1 MYPHFQLPVPLKDIW
16 KCSPR
21 LWYVQSIFF
30 MILLFYSFLIINH
43 SVPFLSQT
51 PTPDQ
56 EGPTSSNLAF
66 LESVSSK
73 ELAYYISQYDYEL
86 FNAVN
91 VVSTSSCLVNFSYF
105 QKKPW
110 QNAKK
115 SPMHM
120 LDRDFF
126 GMYFTLNFLHC
137 YLICST
143 NLFTTF
149 LGKRITTRSQRTL
162 TCYSNGSMR

>member
-1 MYPHFQLPVPLKDIW
+1 
-16 KCSPR
+16 
-21 LWYVQSIFF
+21 
-30 MILLFYSFLIINH
+30 MILLFYSFLINNH
-43 SVPFLSQT
+43 SVPFLFQT

-56 EGPTSSNLAF
+56 EGPTCSNLTF

-105 QKKPW
+105 QKKKRADKMRK
-110 QNAKK
+110 N

-120 LDRDFF
+120 LDRDSF
-126 GMYFTLNFLHC
+126 GMYFILKLSPLQSDLQHEFVYNIFGKENYNQITANLDLLLKRFNEVRHFR
-137 YLICST
+137 CSSHEYVDA
-143 NLFTTF
+143 
-149 LGKRITTRSQRTL
+149 KRSYDSFGL
-162 TCYSNGSMR
+162 CS